1 MAPKKWR
8 FKVSQA
14 STDVPV
20 VKFSHGSLKPGQ
32 RLRTNVYE
40 QKVTIAGRSRTRR
53 ILVSESDG
61 VQYVGE
67 NFGEHVVRANA
78 LCKHFIGV
86 ENTATGKV
94 RLYPANLITMRPYFA
109 PASAKAP
116 SNMDT
121 TTSTYREKADALATA
136 FGSKRKRQA
145 VESRHR
151 LNVDESTLHSTATS
165 TLAEIK
171 IAASEQLAKT
181 SSQSITDPKDSITES
196 IPPQNKNATIPQ
208 EVYRLE
214 DIIPPAQNA
223 YLDELAEP
231 LLTADAEQIAQWRSE
246 AAYPNYVLHRLGRL
260 SRDPQNRILEARMLI
275 YYHMLIGVSR
285 LRYTDLKRKDPLPNI
300 DAPLKH
306 ILLDTF
312 TLTSKNEK
320 GMTSRT
326 FPQRMKDKVLAYVLV
341 LVLILEDY
349 KYDFG
354 VVQPDTKAAN
364 MRMTTLSYALGCRVG
379 SHKLPGSHVTTK
391 FLELKL
397 PLVDPSQ
404 QHKNKRAR
412 T

>member
-1 MAPKKWR
+1 MAKKKWR
-8 FKVSQA
+8 LKA
-14 STDVPV
+14 RETSTDVPV
-20 VKFSHGSLKPGQ
+20 VKFSHGSLKSGQ
-32 RLRTNVYE
+32 RLRTDVYE
-40 QKVTIAGRSRTRR
+40 HKETIAGRVRTRR

-67 NFGEHVVRANA
+67 NFGEHSVRANA

-86 ENTATGKV
+86 EDVPSGK
-94 RLYPANLITMRPYFA
+94 N
-109 PASAKAP
+109 
-116 SNMDT
+116 
-121 TTSTYREKADALATA
+121 
-136 FGSKRKRQA
+136 
-145 VESRHR
+145 
-151 LNVDESTLHSTATS
+151 
-165 TLAEIK
+165 
-171 IAASEQLAKT
+171 
-181 SSQSITDPKDSITES
+181 KD
-196 IPPQNKNATIPQ
+196 ATIPQ

-214 DIIPPAQNA
+214 DIIPPVQNG

-231 LLTADAEQIAQWRSE
+231 FLTADADDVVKWRSE
-246 AAYPNYVLHRLGRL
+246 AEYPDYVLQRLGRL
-260 SRDPQNRILEARMLI
+260 SRDPLNRVLEARMLI
-275 YYHMLIGVSR
+275 YYHMLIQVSR

-312 TLTSKNEK
+312 TLTSKNER

-326 FPQRMKDKVLAYVLV
+326 FPERMNDKVLAYILV

-354 VVQPDTKAAN
+354 LVQPDTKAAN
-364 MRMTTLSYALGCRVG
+364 MRMTTLSYALGCHVG

-404 QHKNKRAR
+404 QHKNKRVR

>member
-1 MAPKKWR
+1 MAKKKWR
-8 FKVSQA
+8 LKVRQA

-20 VKFSHGSLKPGQ
+20 VKFSHGSLKSGH
-32 RLRTNVYE
+32 RLRTDVYE
-40 QKVTIAGRSRTRR
+40 HKETIAGRVRTRR
-53 ILVSESDG
+53 ILVSESDC

-67 NFGEHVVRANA
+67 NFGEHSVRANA

-86 ENTATGKV
+86 EDVSSGKV

-109 PASAKAP
+109 PASTKTSTA
-116 SNMDT
+116 DT
-121 TTSTYREKADALATA
+121 TTTTYREKADALATA

-145 VESRHR
+145 VESRQR

-171 IAASEQLAKT
+171 VAASEQLAKT
-181 SSQSITDPKDSITES
+181 SSHTPATTADSILES
-196 IPPQNKNATIPQ
+196 IPPQNKDATIPQ

-214 DIIPPAQNA
+214 DIIPPAQNG

-231 LLTADAEQIAQWRSE
+231 FLTADADDIAKWRSE
-246 AAYPNYVLHRLGRL
+246 AEYPEYVLQRLGRL
-260 SRDPQNRILEARMLI
+260 SRDPLNRVLEARMLI
-275 YYHMLIGVSR
+275 YYHMLIQVSR
-285 LRYTDLKRKDPLPNI
+285 LKYTDLKRKDPLPNI

-326 FPQRMKDKVLAYVLV
+326 FPQRMKDKVLAYILV

-349 KYDFG
+349 KFDFG
-354 VVQPDTKAAN
+354 LVQPDTKAAN
-364 MRMTTLSYALGCRVG
+364 MRMTTLSYALGCHVG